1 MIITDLKK
9 FVICAKED
17 KKFYLFDF
25 NDEQT
30 ATAVFNNLVEETK
43 EESKTNR
50 KTTTL
55 MFINSQTKEILQD
68 LIIDDGTIYN

>member
-1 MIITDLKK
+1 MIITDLKN
-9 FVICAKED
+9 FVICAKEN

-43 EESKTNR
+43 EESKTNG
-50 KTTTL
+50 KTTSL
-55 MFINSQTKEILQD
+55 LFVNSRTKEILRD

>member
-1 MIITDLKK
+1 MIIADLKN

-55 MFINSQTKEILQD
+55 MFINSQTKEILRD
-68 LIIDDGTIYN
+68 LIIDEGIIYN